1 MQDGRQTRKC
11 QKKSVAGDC
20 KLPVFTTD
28 EADACAKLSAVCLWH
43 SARVSGKIGQWQ
55 DRSVART
62 VSVRIDCNGK
72 YESKHGNHKAY

>member
-11 QKKSVAGDC
+11 QKKSVAGDY
-20 KLPVFTTD
+20 KLPVFITD
-28 EADACAKLSAVCLWH
+28 EADACAKLSAVPVAF
-43 SARVSGKIGQWQ
+43 SSGQWQ
-55 DRSVART
+55 DRSVARS